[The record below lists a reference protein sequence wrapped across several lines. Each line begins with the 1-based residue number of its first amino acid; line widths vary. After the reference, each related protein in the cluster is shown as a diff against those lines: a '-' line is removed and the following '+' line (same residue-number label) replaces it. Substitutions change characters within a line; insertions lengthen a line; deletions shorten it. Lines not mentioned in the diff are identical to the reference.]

1 MGLKQLLPG
10 GGSGGGGGGEGPT
23 DEQLE
28 LIGGIANDAK
38 TIAQGAKTE
47 SAAAA
52 AKADAAKTAADG
64 YSGQITAANTK
75 SDEAKAD
82 ALAAAGKADTAAAKA
97 DAVTATADAAALA
110 ASQAGTKADTAKS
123 TADTAKAT
131 ADGLSAAVTAAG
143 TKADEAKTTADGAA
157 TAVAG
162 AVTKADAAKAAADAA
177 SAAAGDHEARLDSI
191 EGTAAS
197 WMVTIS
203 QASAEAAAA
212 NLAAQSAK
220 DQVTN
225 MDTALVAVGTKADN
239 AKTSA
244 DAATTAAATAG
255 TKAQT
260 ALDATDGL
268 ATDIVAAQGVADAA
282 QAAADSAL
290 VAANAANANLT
301 DLQNDVV
308 AAQDSIEVNTFDIT
322 ALTTR
327 VTTAEADIAALEAG
341 GGGGGGTA
349 GPRAFKTLA
358 LYGDSLSGNN
368 SDLSKL
374 YTRGFLTFALQMS
387 DHRVYFDSSMNFGVG
402 GEDSAA
408 ILARVN
414 TVIAKK
420 PDIVL
425 LETGGN
431 DTNRSIAT
439 DTTIANVKATV
450 EALVNA
456 GIRVILCTIYPTAG
470 TTNPVHLTAVAKLNQ
485 WILDAKTRYN
495 LVEVLDAYDVMFNN
509 TTGLVKVGYTYDT
522 THPAAFG
529 SWHLGRKLAE
539 IIKQMVPINR
549 HLKLTSPY
557 DAFHATDFKQGN
569 HFVNPRLTGTG
580 GTSTGTGAS
589 GTIPNNWI
597 VRMDEARGA
606 TVSCA
611 VVADDNGFNV
621 LEITLGGTIT
631 AGALNNWANYGH
643 IYIGEVMGSDAN
655 TTWNST
661 PQGSYLRNTATF
673 KSVTLE
679 AEVENLVGVVAVGSE
694 IFHLSNGGTSKPMHG
709 DGLLTQNVSTPNTI
723 PGSLAY
729 PTEAT
734 PQKLTLH
741 NEPET
746 HTGVANGYRFG
757 LHISLLPGTA
767 VSGKIRIQRPAMRAY
782 EAKLVV

>member
-1 MGLKQLLPG
+1 MSLKQITPG
-10 GGSGGGGGGEGPT
+10 TGGGGGTGDPVT
-23 DEQLE
+23 DEQLAQ
-28 LIGGIANDAK
+28 IGGVANDAK
-38 TIAQGAKTE
+38 VIAQGAKTE

-131 ADGLSAAVTAAG
+131 ADGMSAAVTAAG
-143 TKADEAKTTADGAA
+143 TKADEAKTTADNAA
-157 TAVAG
+157 AAVAG
-162 AVTKADAAKAAADAA
+162 AVTKADAAKLAADNAAAATA
-177 SAAAGDHEARLDSI
+177 SQENRLSGIEATTGAWSQIIAETSAAAN
-191 EGTAAS
+191 
-197 WMVTIS
+197 
-203 QASAEAAAA
+203 QA

-220 DQVTN
+220 DQVEA
-225 MDTALVAVGTKADN
+225 MDVDVAAIGTKADA
-239 AKTSA
+239 AKASA
-244 DAATTAAATAG
+244 DAATTAAANAG
-255 TKAQT
+255 TKAQQ
-260 ALDATDGL
+260 ALDASSGL
-268 ATDIVAAQGVADAA
+268 DADIAAA
-282 QAAADSAL
+282 QAAADGAKATADSAL
-290 VAANAANANLT
+290 LAANGASADLVA
-301 DLQNDVV
+301 LQNDIT
-308 AAQDSIEVNTFDIT
+308 AAQDGVEVNAFDLT

-327 VTTAEADIAALEAG
+327 VTTAEADIAALEA
-341 GGGGGGTA
+341 GGTA

-470 TTNPVHLTAVAKLNQ
+470 TTNPVHLSAVAKLNQ
-485 WILDAKTRYN
+485 WILDAKWRYN

-509 TTGLVKVGYTYDT
+509 ATGLVKVGYTYDT

-557 DAFHATDFKQGN
+557 DQFHATNFKQGN

-597 VRMDEARGA
+597 VRMNEARGA